1 MGNKDIQ
8 SYRTDTQKRGATE
21 KLRPFSLKK
30 KKKSLRGSMVE
41 ACKIISGKVKVNR
54 NVLFHCLFQY

>member
-8 SYRTDTQKRGATE
+8 SYRMDPQNRGATE

-30 KKKSLRGSMVE
+30 KKVAEGEYGRSL
-41 ACKIISGKVKVNR
+41 
-54 NVLFHCLFQY
+54 

>member
-8 SYRTDTQKRGATE
+8 SYRTDPQDRGATE

-30 KKKSLRGSMVE
+30 KKKVAEGKYGRSL
-41 ACKIISGKVKVNR
+41 
-54 NVLFHCLFQY
+54 